1 MLSTALLW
9 ALLGLLLVNILA
21 LRNPNQ
27 PVARCSGSLLMLAL
41 VVLASLPTPGW
52 PLRPLLLLG
61 TAVVSIALVWVMAKP
76 APKEGATGRNALITV
91 LLVSLA
97 TGLLFALRPHPF
109 EYPGD
114 SVDYL
119 NNFQRLTLQGARDAS
134 CLEGTWRLSTYW
146 SGCTFWTALLQA
158 SPLDLP
164 GLLGGMPQ
172 RIAIGL
178 QMAILAMTVFRC
190 LGYAGVRP
198 PTASLYWL
206 LIVFGLGNQSISF
219 LVNHGLQG
227 SILAAAVFLE
237 AVMVAL
243 WILEQRGPAWIQAA
257 LLPLCLAPFLYLEL
271 KLHGA
276 FALLTLALL
285 VPLAPLLGLRSLMAQ
300 PRHRWLSRRSGWLLL
315 AGGMA
320 LLALLLAFKTGWAVD
335 GAKTPRLLV
344 RWTFLRGLGITD
356 ANLPASSMLRS
367 PASRP
372 EVLAV
377 VSLLASGWCL
387 MRPQPVKDSAGN
399 GAGLYRE
406 VASLY
411 NLGIL
416 AAFLLPPFSHL
427 YLNLPYEIISSY
439 RLMWGQILFSP
450 LPILIQNG
458 VIAPPRPSWTLPRG
472 LKASLVVLLLIL
484 VLIPIPSGS
493 RRYPQ
498 LFWSKSRHLL
508 NGPSGRVD
516 LHNISK
522 ALMPSIL
529 EGRGAG
535 GEAAVVLADEV
546 IGTALQGYP
555 GLVKPV
561 DATRIYNRS
570 DPEQG
575 LIHPEL
581 RKLSGT
587 PLATRLARLHP
598 HPDLIIQETP
608 IGSYYSPYE
617 EIGVYDKDIGDHLSR
632 GGVNGIPEQI
642 LTQLG
647 YHRWRTLSE
656 QGRILNPN
664 DSSAT
669 YRLWRR

>member
-1 MLSTALLW
+1 
-9 ALLGLLLVNILA
+9 
-21 LRNPNQ
+21 
-27 PVARCSGSLLMLAL
+27 MLAL

-52 PLRPLLLLG
+52 SLRPLLLLG
-61 TAVVSIALVWVMAKP
+61 SAVVSFALVWAMAKA
-76 APKEGATGRNALITV
+76 APQEAASGRRGLMTA
-91 LLVSLA
+91 LLVSLT
-97 TGLLFALRPHPF
+97 TGLLLALRPYPF

-119 NNFQRLTLQGARDAS
+119 NNFQRLTLQGAHDAS
-134 CLEGTWRLSTYW
+134 CLEGTWRLTTYW

-164 GLLGGMPQ
+164 NLLGGMPQ

-178 QMAILAMTVFRC
+178 QVAILAMTVFRC
-190 LGYAGVRP
+190 LSYAGVRP
-198 PTASLYWL
+198 PTSSLYWL

-237 AVMVAL
+237 AVMVTL
-243 WILEQRGPAWIQAA
+243 WILEQRGPAWIQVA
-257 LLPLCLAPFLYLEL
+257 LLPLCLAPFFYLEL

-285 VPLAPLLGLRSLMAQ
+285 VPLAPLLGLYSLIAQ
-300 PRHRWLSRRSGWLLL
+300 SGHRWLRRRSGWLLL
-315 AGGMA
+315 LGVI
-320 LLALLLAFKTGWAVD
+320 LLILLLTFKAGWSVD
-335 GAKTPRLLV
+335 EAKTPRLLV
-344 RWTFLRGLGITD
+344 RWTFLSGLGISD
-356 ANLPASSMLRS
+356 ANLPASILLRS

-387 MRPQPVKDSAGN
+387 MRPQPLKDRAGK

-411 NLGIL
+411 NLGIV

-458 VIAPPRPSWTLPRG
+458 VIAPALPSWTIPRG
-472 LKASLVVLLLIL
+472 LKASLLGLLLIL
-484 VLIPIPSGS
+484 VLVPIPSGS

-498 LFWSKSRHLL
+498 HFWSKSHHLL
-508 NGPSGRVD
+508 KGPSGRVD
-516 LHNISK
+516 LHSISR
-522 ALMPSIL
+522 ALIPSIL
-529 EGRGAG
+529 ESRGAG

-555 GLVKPV
+555 GLVSPV
-561 DATRIYNRS
+561 DASRVYNRS
-570 DPEQG
+570 DTEQG

-587 PLATRLARLHP
+587 QLATRLTRLHS

-608 IGSYYSPYE
+608 IGSYYSAYE

-632 GGVNGIPEQI
+632 GGVNTIPEHI
-642 LTQLG
+642 LSEIG
-647 YHRWRTLSE
+647 YYRWRTLSE

-664 DSSAT
+664 DISAT
-669 YRLWRR
+669 YQLWRR

>member
-1 MLSTALLW
+1 MLSTCLFWVLFALLLLNGV
-9 ALLGLLLVNILA
+9 ALAKPSSPL
-21 LRNPNQ
+21 
-27 PVARCSGSLLMLAL
+27 ARCSGSLLMLAL
-41 VVLASLPTPGW
+41 AVLASLPTPGW

-61 TAVVSIALVWVMAKP
+61 TAVVSLTLVGALAKE
-76 APKEGATGRNALITV
+76 APQKEANGRHGLITL
-91 LLVSLA
+91 LLVSLTTA
-97 TGLLFALRPHPF
+97 LLFALRPHPF

-119 NNFQRLTLQGARDAS
+119 NNFQRLTLQGGRDAA
-134 CLEGTWRLSTYW
+134 CLEGTWRLTTYW

-164 GLLGGMPQ
+164 SLLGGVPQ

-178 QMAILAMTVFRC
+178 QIAILAMTVFRC
-190 LGYAGVRP
+190 LRYAGVRP
-198 PTASLYWL
+198 PTATLYWL

-237 AVMVAL
+237 AVMTML
-243 WILEQRGPAWIQAA
+243 WILERRGPAWIQAA
-257 LLPLCLAPFLYLEL
+257 LLPLCLAPFLVLEL

-285 VPLAPLLGLRSLMAQ
+285 VPLAPLLGLRTLLAQ

-320 LLALLLAFKTGWAVD
+320 LLTFLLAFKTGWAVD
-335 GAKTPRLLV
+335 AAKNPRLLV
-344 RWTFLRGLGITD
+344 RWTFLKGLGIAD
-356 ANLPASSMLRS
+356 ANLPASAMLRS

-387 MRPQPVKDSAGN
+387 MRPQPLKDSAGN
-399 GAGLYRE
+399 GAGPYRE

-411 NLGIL
+411 NLAIL
-416 AAFLLPPFSHL
+416 AAFLLPPFSQL

-450 LPILIQNG
+450 LPIVIQQS
-458 VIAPPRPSWTLPRG
+458 VIAPARPGWTSARALSTSLLG
-472 LKASLVVLLLIL
+472 LVLIL

-498 LFWSKSRHLL
+498 LFWSKSHHLL

-516 LHNISK
+516 LHSISK

-535 GEAAVVLADEV
+535 DEAAVVLADEV

-555 GLVKPV
+555 GLVRPI
-561 DATRIYNRS
+561 DAARIDNRS

-587 PLATRLARLHP
+587 ALTTRLTRVDP

-608 IGSYYSPYE
+608 IGGYYSPYE
-617 EIGVYDKDIGDHLSR
+617 EIGVYDKDIGNHLSR

-642 LTQLG
+642 LKGMG

-656 QGRILNPN
+656 QGKILDPK
-664 DSSAT
+664 DRSAT
-669 YRLWRR
+669 YLLWRR

>member
-1 MLSTALLW
+1 MLITCLFW
-9 ALLGLLLVNILA
+9 ALLTLLLLNGVA
-21 LRNPNQ
+21 LLRPASLL
-27 PVARCSGSLLMLAL
+27 ARCSGSLLMLAL

-61 TAVVSIALVWVMAKP
+61 TTVVGIALVRAMAKAEP
-76 APKEGATGRNALITV
+76 TDAANGRDTLITA

-119 NNFQRLTLQGARDAS
+119 NNFQMLTLEGARDAS
-134 CLEGTWRLSTYW
+134 CLEGTWRLTTYW

-164 GLLGGMPQ
+164 TLLGGVPQ
-172 RIAIGL
+172 RVAIGL
-178 QMAILAMTVFRC
+178 QIATLAMTVFRC
-190 LGYAGVRP
+190 LRYAGVRP
-198 PTASLYWL
+198 ATASLYWL

-237 AVMVAL
+237 TVMVTL

-257 LLPLCLAPFLYLEL
+257 LLPLCLAPLLYLEL
-271 KLHGA
+271 KLHGV

-300 PRHRWLSRRSGWLLL
+300 PRHRWLNRRSGLLLL

-320 LLALLLAFKTGWAVD
+320 LLALLLAFNAGWAVD
-335 GAKTPRLLV
+335 AAKTPRLLV

-372 EVLAV
+372 ELLAV

-387 MRPQPVKDSAGN
+387 MRPQSMKDSIGKE
-399 GAGLYRE
+399 AGLYRE

-439 RLMWGQILFSP
+439 RLMWGVILFSP

-458 VIAPPRPSWTLPRG
+458 VIATARPSWTITRVLE
-472 LKASLVVLLLIL
+472 ASLLGLLMIL

-498 LFWSKSRHLL
+498 LFWSKSQHLL

-516 LHNISK
+516 LLSVSR

-535 GEAAVVLADEV
+535 GGAAIVLADEV

-555 GLVKPV
+555 GLVRPI
-561 DATRIYNRS
+561 DAARIYSRT
-570 DPEQG
+570 DPKQG

-587 PLATRLARLHP
+587 PLATRVARLHP

-617 EIGVYDKDIGDHLSR
+617 ENGVYDKDIGVHLSR

-642 LTQLG
+642 LTEMG
-647 YHRWRTLSE
+647 YHRWQTLSE
-656 QGRILNPN
+656 QGKILNPN

>member
-9 ALLGLLLVNILA
+9 ALLGLLLLNAVA
-21 LRNPNQ
+21 LGRPAS
-27 PVARCSGSLLMLAL
+27 PLARCSGSLLLLAL

-52 PLRPLLLLG
+52 PLRPLLLFG
-61 TAVVSIALVWVMAKP
+61 TAVISIALVRAMTTAEP
-76 APKEGATGRNALITV
+76 AETGNGRHELLTA

-97 TGLLFALRPHPF
+97 TGLLLALRPHPF

-119 NNFQRLTLQGARDAS
+119 NNFQRLTLEGARDAT
-134 CLEGTWRLSTYW
+134 CLEGTWRLTSYW

-164 GLLGGMPQ
+164 SLLGGMPQ

-178 QMAILAMTVFRC
+178 QVAILAMTVFRC
-190 LGYAGVRP
+190 LRYAGVRP
-198 PTASLYWL
+198 PSASLYWL
-206 LIVFGLGNQSISF
+206 LIVFGIGNQSISF

-237 AVMVAL
+237 AVMVVI
-243 WILEQRGPAWIQAA
+243 WILERRGPAWIQVA
-257 LLPLCLAPFLYLEL
+257 LLPLCLAPLLYLQL

-300 PRHRWLSRRSGWLLL
+300 SRHRWLSRRSGWLLL

-320 LLALLLAFKTGWAVD
+320 LLILLLAFKTGWSVD
-335 GAKTPRLLV
+335 AGKAPRLLV
-344 RWTFLRGLGITD
+344 RWTFLKGLGISD
-356 ANLPASSMLRS
+356 ADLPASIMLRS

-387 MRPQPVKDSAGN
+387 MRPQPHND
-399 GAGLYRE
+399 GARHEAELYRE

-427 YLNLPYEIISSY
+427 FLNLPYEIISSY

-458 VIAPPRPSWTLPRG
+458 VIAPPQPGWTLPRG
-472 LKASLVVLLLIL
+472 LKASLLGLLLIL

-498 LFWSKSRHLL
+498 RFWSKSQHLL

-516 LHNISK
+516 LHSISR

-529 EGRGAG
+529 ECRGTG

-555 GLVKPV
+555 GLVRPIG
-561 DATRIYNRS
+561 AARIFNRS
-570 DPEQG
+570 DLEQG

-581 RKLSGT
+581 GKLSGT
-587 PLATRLARLHP
+587 PLAKSLTRLHP

-632 GGVNGIPEQI
+632 GGVNRIPEQI
-642 LTQLG
+642 LTEMG
-647 YHRWRTLSE
+647 YHRCQTLSE
-656 QGRILNPN
+656 QGRILKPN
-664 DSSAT
+664 DRSAT